1 MTTTIDDLEE
11 KQLENLL
18 IAGGF
23 LAAFTDILGNSQPAP
38 ATQIFELDTT
48 DLDPNERAVMI
59 RRVGGVSNPATRF
72 NNKIVPMVVVVC
84 GKANQEDRIVSYGLA
99 QDMEKYLVK
108 NYADTGCLFN
118 ITSSG
123 VNGPFTLADS
133 RRVYEI
139 NIMVSFNI

>member
-18 IAGGF
+18 ISGGF

-38 ATQIFELDTT
+38 STQIFELNTT

-59 RRVGGVSNPATRF
+59 RRTGGVSNPATRF
-72 NNKIVPMVVVVC
+72 NHKIVPMVVVVC

-108 NYADTGCLFN
+108 NYVDTGCLFD

-133 RRVYEI
+133 RRLYEI